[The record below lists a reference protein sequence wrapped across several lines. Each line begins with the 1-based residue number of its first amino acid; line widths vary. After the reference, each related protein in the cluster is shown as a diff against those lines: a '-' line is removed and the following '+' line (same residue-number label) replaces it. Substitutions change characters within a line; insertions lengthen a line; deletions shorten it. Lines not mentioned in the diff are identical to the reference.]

1 MIVGICGKAG
11 SGKDTTA
18 DILVKDHGFVKVA
31 FSDPL
36 KRICR
41 DIFDFSYEQL
51 WGPSEKRNE
60 PDRRYSRL
68 VPKIDG
74 TLAELIET
82 VQPMKNEWYLT
93 PRFALQQLGTEW
105 GRNCY
110 PDIWVEYAL
119 RVADKILKRNYLI
132 NEPIWRY
139 DAERGLYRSNE
150 GFIPTQSF
158 TASGYQLPTG
168 VVISDVRFLNEVDA
182 LRKRPDISIWRVT
195 RASAGLT
202 GAAALHQSEVE
213 LESIPAEKF
222 THMIENNSSLDDLV
236 KTVKEV
242 LQRKDNH
249 L

>member
-1 MIVGICGKAG
+1 MIVGVCGRAG
-11 SGKDTTA
+11 SGKDTIA
-18 DILVKDHGFVKVA
+18 DILVRDHGFVKVA
-31 FSDPL
+31 FADPL

-60 PDRRYSRL
+60 PDSRYPR
-68 VPKIDG
+68 
-74 TLAELIET
+74 
-82 VQPMKNEWYLT
+82 EWKTNANRDSFPISHLT

-110 PDIWVEYAL
+110 SDIWVEYAL
-119 RVADKILKRNYLI
+119 RVADKLLTTNYALH
-132 NEPIWRY
+132 ELVWRY
-139 DAERGLYRSNE
+139 DAERGVYRGGE
-150 GFIPTQSF
+150 AFIPPRLGFVGGTI
-158 TASGYQLPTG
+158 LPKG

-236 KTVKEV
+236 KTVKEM